1 MPGIMTPG
9 EAPLLST
16 IELLEQV
23 QRGDQDALEVLIERY
38 LPRLTRWASG
48 RLPRWARD
56 LSDTD
61 DMVQDTL
68 VRSLK
73 SLDHFEIRGEGALQG
88 YLRQAIANRVRD
100 ELRQKAR
107 RPSREA
113 LPLELPARTPSPLEA
128 TIGAATLDRYDHA
141 LQTLEPEAREAVVAR
156 VEMGCSYAEIAEMF
170 GKPSTDAARMMVGRA
185 LLRLAEAMRD
195 GA

>member
-1 MPGIMTPG
+1 MAAGDQH
-9 EAPLLST
+9 LLST
-16 IELLEQV
+16 VELLERV
-23 QRGDQDALEVLIERY
+23 KTGDQGALDSLLERY

-73 SLDHFEIRGEGALQG
+73 GLPHLEIRGEGALQA

-100 ELRQKAR
+100 LLRQRRR
-107 RPSREA
+107 RPLADA
-113 LPLELPARTPSPLEA
+113 LSTDAAASEPSPLEL
-128 TIGAATLDRYDHA
+128 TIGSRALERYEQA
-141 LQTLEPEAREAVVAR
+141 LQTLDAEARAAVVAR
-156 VEMGCSYAEIAEMF
+156 VEMGCSFAEIAQMCD
-170 GKPSTDAARMMVGRA
+170 KPSSDAARMMVSRA
-185 LLRLAEAMRD
+185 LLRLAEVMRV
-195 GA
+195 GPQQAR